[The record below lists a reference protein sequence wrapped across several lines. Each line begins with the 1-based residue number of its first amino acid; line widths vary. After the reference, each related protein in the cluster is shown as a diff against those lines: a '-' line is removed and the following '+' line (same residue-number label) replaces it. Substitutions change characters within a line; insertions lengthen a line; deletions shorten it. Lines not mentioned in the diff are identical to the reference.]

1 MTTFEARQSRGLN
14 LLTLTKMLRRAK
26 LVDDVAGF
34 YDDDRTL
41 LRGYLV
47 PTSWYPH
54 DFFLRVLGVAHGA
67 LLGGGDTA
75 AVAMGF
81 AAGQA
86 MLTGPHRIFR
96 VDGDAVATAKN
107 LARVWPSYFNFGR
120 LTVREDGSDVEM
132 TIMDYLEMGELHGN
146 VLRGW
151 AHGALSSCEPAVAP
165 DERLVRAPWAGFAGA
180 HGDFT
185 LRLRVR

>member
-1 MTTFEARQSRGLN
+1 MTTVEGRQARGLN
-14 LLTLTKMLRRAK
+14 VLALTKMLRRAR
-26 LVDDVAGF
+26 LVDTVAGL
-34 YDDDRTL
+34 DDGDRLL

-54 DFFLRVLGVAHGA
+54 GFFLRVLGVAHAA
-67 LLGGGDTA
+67 LLGGGDDA

-81 AAGQA
+81 ASGQA

-120 LTVREDGSDVEM
+120 LSVRDVGADVEM
-132 TIMDYLEMGELHGN
+132 TLTDYPELGALHGN

-151 AHGALSSCEPAVAP
+151 AHGALSVCEPPVTT
-165 DERLVRAPWAGFAGA
+165 DERLVRAPWAGFSGA